1 LIWWLPLKKT
11 IKLVAVNLLILL
23 ALLTLLEGLLL
34 LLVRNP
40 AILKHCPRRIGNMI
54 GYIYARERPTIQ
66 FEPACARHDPIL
78 GYTLKPGTC
87 TFGGREFLNRYEINS
102 LGVRDREDALAHP
115 EIIVVGDSF
124 AMGWG
129 VNQDETFAAQL
140 RKLTG
145 LKVLNAAVSSYGT
158 ARELMILHRVPTD
171 RLQYL
176 VIQYCGNDQEENRE
190 FYLHQNRLPVM
201 TADKYKEYQDLYRES
216 LRYHFG
222 KYLWMKVKKRW
233 EEAEQKRR
241 QAREPQSDRD
251 EIDLFLN
258 AVQNSGLDLT
268 KTTII
273 AFVMNGRNPEDN
285 REFPAALKRKL
296 AGGNYPP
303 YLKNMLVLDFSGQ
316 LHKEHFYTLDD
327 HLNAAGHRVIAAGL
341 AAAITGRGQGTAVT
355 SKRPA
360 GKTTPP

>member
-1 LIWWLPLKKT
+1 LKKT
-11 IKLVAVNLLILL
+11 VKLVAVNLSILLILL
-23 ALLTLLEGLLL
+23 ALLEGLLL

-40 AILKHCPRRIGNMI
+40 AILKHCTQRIGNMI

-66 FEPACARHDPIL
+66 FEPACARHDPVL

-87 TFGGREFLNRYEINS
+87 TFGGREFQNRYEINS
-102 LGVRDREDALAHP
+102 LGVRDGEDALAHP

-158 ARELMILHRVPTD
+158 ARELMILRRVPTD
-171 RLQYL
+171 RLKYL
-176 VIQYCGNDQEENRE
+176 VIQYCGNDLEENRE

-201 TADKYKEYQDLYRES
+201 TAEQYKQYQDLYRES
-216 LRYHFG
+216 QRYYFG
-222 KYLWMKVKKRW
+222 KYLWTKVRKRW
-233 EEAEQKRR
+233 EEMEQKRKQD
-241 QAREPQSDRD
+241 QAIRVDRD

-258 AVQNSGLDLT
+258 ALQNSGLDLS

-273 AFVMNGRNPEDN
+273 SFVMNGRNPEDN

-296 AGGNYPP
+296 AVGDYPP
-303 YLKNMLVLDFSGQ
+303 YIKNMLVLDFSGQ

-327 HLNAAGHRVIAAGL
+327 HLNAAGHKVIAAGL
-341 AAAITGRGQGTAVT
+341 ADAITGRGQGAAGTPMSA
-355 SKRPA
+355 A
-360 GKTTPP
+360 GKMTPP